1 MGSQLSNCIV
11 ESSKPTLSART
22 SFLDPTRATLNNFT
36 RHISLSS
43 QSQINSFSNDG
54 SFNKTPIKRS
64 RSFNTQFSQSIT
76 PNSGFSAT
84 QNDIAL
90 KNFTILREFDTDNVY
105 KGKRYLVAK
114 KHNPALLF
122 TMTNC
127 KKSVIK
133 DQQLDLFT
141 LQRQVFESD
150 NPFISKLLYLIEN
163 KNTLFAFQTYFSGLD
178 LAFQVQKYGFFKEK
192 VARFYLAEMILALEG
207 LPNSV
212 SLHHSLTYYL
222 DMKSMLVDRDGHLN
236 MNIMSPLL
244 RATKLLGSSMDER
257 YNPPETFHN
266 SIEKSSFPSVCAW
279 KLGVFLYEMLSGEKA
294 FQNSD
299 EIMANSLKFSHQF
312 TGASVDLIGK
322 LLLTDPHKR
331 LGNSDLSEV
340 KTHEFFAGMKWNEI
354 LEKRSI
360 GPLAISSREED
371 TFFNK
376 DQEKA
381 HNTLKTELTIQADEE
396 KTDLFESPKNSTAEM
411 TNSFLSDVSE
421 EEEEGQTENN

>member
-11 ESSKPTLSART
+11 ESSKPTLSARS
-22 SFLDPTRATLNNFT
+22 SFLDPTRATVNNFT

-43 QSQINSFSNDG
+43 QNPINIFANDG
-54 SFNKTPIKRS
+54 SLNKTQIKRS
-64 RSFNTQFSQSIT
+64 RSFNTQFAQSIT
-76 PNSGFSAT
+76 TNAGFSAT

-105 KGKRYLVAK
+105 RGKRYLVAK
-114 KHNPALLF
+114 KQNPALLF

-163 KNTLFAFQTYFSGLD
+163 KNTLFAFQSYFSGLD
-178 LAFQVQKYGFFKEK
+178 LAFQVQKSGFFKEK
-192 VARFYLAEMILALEG
+192 VARFYLSEMILALEG
-207 LPNSV
+207 LPNNV
-212 SLHHSLTYYL
+212 SLHHSLTHYL
-222 DMKSMLVDRDGHLN
+222 DMKSILIDRDGHLN
-236 MNIMSPLL
+236 VNIMSPLL
-244 RATKLLGSSMDER
+244 RATKRLGSSMDER
-257 YNPPETFHN
+257 YNPPEILQN
-266 SIEKSSFPSVCAW
+266 NIEKSSFHSVFAW

-299 EIMANSLKFSHQF
+299 EIIANSLKFSPHF
-312 TGASVDLIGK
+312 TSAAVDLIGK
-322 LLLTDPHKR
+322 LLLTNPHKR

-340 KTHEFFAGMKWNEI
+340 KSHEFFAGVKWNEI

-371 TFFNK
+371 IFFNK
-376 DQEKA
+376 DQDKA
-381 HNTLKTELTIQADEE
+381 HNSLKTELTAQADEE
-396 KTDLFESPKNSTAEM
+396 KMNLFESPKNNSTAEK

-421 EEEEGQTENN
+421 EEEEENN